1 MDLAIP
7 FLGKYLEK
15 TLIQKDKCTSMFT
28 AARFTRAKTQKQLKC
43 PMTDEWIK
51 IMIYIYTQ
59 RVRHDCAT
67 EHTHT
72 HTDIHTHNGIIQ
84 KNEMMSFAAIRMNL
98 SY

>member
-1 MDLAIP
+1 
-7 FLGKYLEK
+7 
-15 TLIQKDKCTSMFT
+15 MFT

-51 IMIYIYTQ
+51 IMIYIYMQ

-72 HTDIHTHNGIIQ
+72 HRYTYTQWNNTEERNDVICSNMDGPIILTEVKDKYHMILLTCGI
-84 KNEMMSFAAIRMNL
+84 
-98 SY
+98 